1 MLTIFLM
8 TLISLLVSLLMLILA
23 FLLSEKSKKEREKF
37 TPFECGFSP
46 FKKARSPFSLRFF
59 MITLIFLIFDIELAL
74 LLPLGILS
82 LMKMKILISF
92 LALMITLILVMGLIH
107 EWIQGALNWVK

>member
-8 TLISLLVSLLMLILA
+8 SFIAFMVSLLMLILA
-23 FLLSEKSKKEREKF
+23 FVLSEKSKKEREKF

-59 MITLIFLIFDIELAL
+59 LITLIFLIFDIELAL

-82 LMKMKILISF
+82 LTKMKMLVSF
-92 LALMITLILVMGLIH
+92 LALMVTLILLAGLIH
-107 EWIQGALNWVK
+107 EWFQGALDWVK

>member
-1 MLTIFLM
+1 MLTIFPM
-8 TLISLLVSLLMLILA
+8 MIISTLISFLMIMLA
-23 FLLSEKSKKEREKF
+23 FVLSEKSKKEREKS

-74 LLPLGILS
+74 LLPLGVLTLSSSKITISILGA
-82 LMKMKILISF
+82 IVTI
-92 LALMITLILVMGLIH
+92 ILVGGLLH
-107 EWIQGALNWVK
+107 EWNQGALNWVK

>member
-1 MLTIFLM
+1 MLTIMLM
-8 TLISLLVSLLMLILA
+8 TIIAAMVSFIMLFGA
-23 FLLSEKSKKEREKF
+23 FLLSEKSKKEREKS

-74 LLPLGILS
+74 LLPLGVISLS
-82 LMKMKILISF
+82 KSTSIVSSLGLVV
-92 LALMITLILVMGLIH
+92 AAILVGGLLH
-107 EWIQGALNWVK
+107 EWYQGALNWVK